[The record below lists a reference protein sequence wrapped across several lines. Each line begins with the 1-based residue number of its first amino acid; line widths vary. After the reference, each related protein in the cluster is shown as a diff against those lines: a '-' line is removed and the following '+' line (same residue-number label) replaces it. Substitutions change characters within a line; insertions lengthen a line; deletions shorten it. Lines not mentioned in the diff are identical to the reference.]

1 MTGALHPLAA
11 GVRVNSWNKM
21 IRAILFDLDG
31 LMFDSE
37 PHSLASWEAVLQER
51 GVTLDQLTIDSILG
65 LRIDAT
71 ARTLIDKYHLPDTV
85 QELGDAKTEYQIAH
99 LDGNVPP
106 MSGLFEL
113 LDEIDRRGLPKAIAS
128 SGIRR
133 YVEAVLRANGL
144 LDRFSVIITGD
155 QVAHGKPAPD
165 VFLAAARALN
175 VEPQYCLVLEDAPA
189 GVQAAKAAGMVC
201 IAVPDH
207 SVAQLDLSLADRVVV
222 SLHDV
227 RTLLTSNA

>member
-1 MTGALHPLAA
+1 
-11 GVRVNSWNKM
+11 M
-21 IRAILFDLDG
+21 IKAILFDLDG
-31 LMFDSE
+31 LMVDSE
-37 PHSLASWEAVLQER
+37 PHSLASWEAVLAER
-51 GVTLDQLTIDSILG
+51 GVKLDQLTIESILG

-85 QELGDAKTEYQIAH
+85 QGLAEAKTEYQVTH
-99 LDGNVPP
+99 LDGNVNP
-106 MSGLFEL
+106 MSGLIEL
-113 LDEIDRRGLPKAIAS
+113 LDEIDRRGLKKAVAS

-133 YVEAVLRANGL
+133 YVETVLRVNGL

-165 VFLAAARALN
+165 VFLAAANDLN
-175 VEPQYCLVLEDAPA
+175 VAPEHCLVLEDAPA
-189 GVQAAKAAGMVC
+189 GVQAAKAAGMLC

-207 SVAQLDLSLADRVVV
+207 SVAWLDLSQANKVVA

-227 RTLLTSNA
+227 RTLLTSNE

>member
-1 MTGALHPLAA
+1 
-11 GVRVNSWNKM
+11 M
-21 IRAILFDLDG
+21 IQAILFDLDG

-37 PHSLASWEAVLQER
+37 PHSLASWEAVLAER
-51 GVTLDQLTIDSILG
+51 GVMLDQLTIDSILG

-85 QELGDAKTEYQIAH
+85 QGLSDAKTEYQISH
-99 LDGNVPP
+99 LAGNVKP
-106 MSGLFEL
+106 MPGLIEL
-113 LDEIDRRGLPKAIAS
+113 LDEIDRRSLQKAIAS

-133 YVEAVLRANGL
+133 YVEAVLRVNGL

-165 VFLAAARALN
+165 VFLAAACALN
-175 VEPQYCLVLEDAPA
+175 VEPQHCLVLEDAPA
-189 GVQAAKAAGMVC
+189 GVQAAKSAGMFC

-207 SVAQLDLSLADRVVV
+207 SVAQLDLSRADKIVA
-222 SLHDV
+222 SLHEV
-227 RTLLTSNA
+227 RILLTSNE

>member
-1 MTGALHPLAA
+1 
-11 GVRVNSWNKM
+11 M
-21 IRAILFDLDG
+21 IQAILFDLDG

-37 PHSLASWEAVLQER
+37 PHSLASWEAVLKER

-71 ARTLIDKYHLPDTV
+71 ARTLIDKYHLPDAV
-85 QELGDAKTEYQIAH
+85 QGLSDAKTEYQIAH

-106 MSGLFEL
+106 KPGLLEL
-113 LDEIDRRGLPKAIAS
+113 LDEIDRRGLQKAIAS

-133 YVEAVLRANGL
+133 YVAAVLRVNGL

-165 VFLAAARALN
+165 VFLAAVRALN
-175 VEPQYCLVLEDAPA
+175 VEPQDCLVLEDAPA
-189 GVQAAKAAGMVC
+189 GVQAAKAAGMMC

-207 SVAQLDLSLADRVVV
+207 GVAQLDLTEADKIVA

>member
-1 MTGALHPLAA
+1 
-11 GVRVNSWNKM
+11 M

-37 PHSLASWEAVLQER
+37 PHSLASWEAVLEER
-51 GVTLDQLTIDSILG
+51 GITLDQLTIGSILG

-85 QELGDAKTEYQIAH
+85 QGLSDAKTEYQIAH

-106 MSGLFEL
+106 MPGLLEL
-113 LDEIDRRGLPKAIAS
+113 LGEIDRRGLQKAIAS
-128 SGIRR
+128 SGLRR
-133 YVEAVLRANGL
+133 YVEAVLRVNGL

-165 VFLAAARALN
+165 VFLAAAQALN
-175 VEPQYCLVLEDAPA
+175 VEPRDCLVLEDAPA
-189 GVQAAKAAGMVC
+189 GVQAAKAAGMTC

-207 SVAQLDLSLADRVVV
+207 GVAQLDLSQADKVVA
-222 SLHDV
+222 SLHYV
-227 RTLLTSNA
+227 LTALMSNA

>member
-1 MTGALHPLAA
+1 
-11 GVRVNSWNKM
+11 M

-37 PHSLASWEAVLQER
+37 PHSLASWEAVLKGR
-51 GVTLDQLTIDSILG
+51 GVTLDQLTLESILG

-71 ARTLIDKYHLPDTV
+71 ARALIHKFHLTDTV
-85 QELGDAKTEYQIAH
+85 QDLSDAKTEFQIAH
-99 LDGNVPP
+99 LGGNVPP
-106 MSGLFEL
+106 MPGLFEL
-113 LDEIDRRGLPKAIAS
+113 LDEIDRRGLQKAIAS

-133 YVEAVLRANGL
+133 YVEAVLRVNGL

-175 VEPQYCLVLEDAPA
+175 VEPQACLVLEDAPA
-189 GVQAAKAAGMVC
+189 GVQAAKAAGMLC
-201 IAVPDH
+201 IAIPDH
-207 SVAQLDLSLADRVVV
+207 GVAQLDLSQADKVVA

-227 RTLLTSNA
+227 LTALMSNE

>member
-1 MTGALHPLAA
+1 
-11 GVRVNSWNKM
+11 M
-21 IRAILFDLDG
+21 IQAILFDLDG

-37 PHSLASWEAVLQER
+37 PHSLASWEAVLKER

-85 QELGDAKTEYQIAH
+85 QSLSDAKTEYQIAH

-106 MSGLFEL
+106 KPGLLEL
-113 LDEIDRRGLPKAIAS
+113 LDEIDRRGLQKAIAS

-133 YVEAVLRANGL
+133 YVAAVLRVNGL
-144 LDRFSVIITGD
+144 LERFSVIITGD

-175 VEPQYCLVLEDAPA
+175 VEPQDCLVLEDAPA
-189 GVQAAKAAGMVC
+189 GVQAAKAAGMLC
-201 IAVPDH
+201 IAVPDRG
-207 SVAQLDLSLADRVVV
+207 VAQLDLSQADRVVA
-222 SLHDV
+222 SLYDV
-227 RTLLTSNA
+227 QAVLPQLITDE

>member
-1 MTGALHPLAA
+1 
-11 GVRVNSWNKM
+11 M

-37 PHSLASWEAVLQER
+37 PHSLASWEAVLKER

-71 ARTLIDKYHLPDTV
+71 ARTLIDRYHLPDTV
-85 QELGDAKTEYQIAH
+85 QGLSDAKTEYQIAH
-99 LDGNVPP
+99 LDGHVPP
-106 MSGLFEL
+106 MPGLIEL
-113 LDEIDRRGLPKAIAS
+113 LGEIDRRGLLKAIAS

-133 YVEAVLRANGL
+133 YVEAVLRVNGL
-144 LDRFSVIITGD
+144 LDRFSVIVTGD

-175 VEPQYCLVLEDAPA
+175 VEPRDCLVLEDAPA
-189 GVQAAKAAGMVC
+189 GVQAAKAAGMTC

-207 SVAQLDLSLADRVVV
+207 GVAQLDLSQADKVVA

-227 RTLLTSNA
+227 LTALMSNA

>member
-1 MTGALHPLAA
+1 
-11 GVRVNSWNKM
+11 M
-21 IRAILFDLDG
+21 IKAILFDLDG

-37 PHSLASWEAVLQER
+37 PHSLASWAAVLAER

-65 LRIDAT
+65 RRIDAT

-85 QELGDAKTEYQIAH
+85 PGLADAKTEYQITH
-99 LDGNVPP
+99 LAGKVKP
-106 MSGLFEL
+106 MPGLIEL
-113 LDEIDRRGLPKAIAS
+113 LDEIDRRGLAKAIAS

-133 YVEAVLRANGL
+133 YVDAVLRVNDL

-175 VEPQYCLVLEDAPA
+175 VEPQHCLVLEDAPA
-189 GVQAAKAAGMVC
+189 GVQAAKAAGMTC

-207 SVAQLDLSLADRVVV
+207 SVAQLDLSQADKVVT

-227 RTLLTSNA
+227 REFLANN

>member
-1 MTGALHPLAA
+1 
-11 GVRVNSWNKM
+11 M
-21 IRAILFDLDG
+21 IQAILFDLDG
-31 LMFDSE
+31 LMVDSE

-85 QELGDAKTEYQIAH
+85 QGLSDAKTEYQIAH
-99 LDGNVPP
+99 LDGNVQP
-106 MSGLFEL
+106 MPGLIEL
-113 LDEIDRRGLPKAIAS
+113 LDEIDRRDLKKAVAS
-128 SGIRR
+128 SGIHR

-165 VFLAAARALN
+165 VFLAAARALHA
-175 VEPQYCLVLEDAPA
+175 EPQHCLVLEDAPA
-189 GVQAAKAAGMVC
+189 GVQAAKAAGMTC
-201 IAVPDH
+201 IAVPDQG
-207 SVAQLDLSLADRVVV
+207 VAKLDLSQADKVMP
-222 SLHDV
+222 SLHEV
-227 RTLLTSNA
+227 RTLLASNE

>member
-1 MTGALHPLAA
+1 
-11 GVRVNSWNKM
+11 VVIRVNSWTKM
-21 IRAILFDLDG
+21 IRAVLFDLDG

-37 PHSLASWEAVLQER
+37 PHSLASWEAVLKER

-71 ARTLIDKYHLPDTV
+71 ARALIDRYHLPDTV
-85 QELGDAKTEYQIAH
+85 QGLSDAKTEYQIAH
-99 LDGNVPP
+99 LASNVPP
-106 MSGLFEL
+106 MPGLFEL
-113 LDEIDRRGLPKAIAS
+113 LDEVERRGLRKAIAS
-128 SGIRR
+128 SGLRR
-133 YVEAVLRANGL
+133 YVEAVLRVNGL

-165 VFLAAARALN
+165 VFRAAARALD
-175 VEPQYCLVLEDAPA
+175 VEPQDCLVLEDAPA
-189 GVQAAKAAGMVC
+189 GVQAAKTAGMTC

-207 SVAQLDLSLADRVVV
+207 GVAQLDLSHADKVVA
-222 SLHDV
+222 SLQDV

>member
-1 MTGALHPLAA
+1 
-11 GVRVNSWNKM
+11 M
-21 IRAILFDLDG
+21 IKAILFDLDG

-37 PHSLASWEAVLQER
+37 PHSLASWEAVLEER
-51 GVTLDQLTIDSILG
+51 GVQLDQLTIDSILG
-65 LRIDAT
+65 RRIDAT

-85 QELGDAKTEYQIAH
+85 QGLADAKTEYQIAH
-99 LDGNVPP
+99 LDGNVKP
-106 MSGLFEL
+106 MPGLIEL

-133 YVEAVLRANGL
+133 YVEAVLRVNGL

-155 QVAHGKPAPD
+155 QVTHGKPAPD

-175 VEPQYCLVLEDAPA
+175 IDPPGCLVLEDAPA
-189 GVQAAKAAGMVC
+189 GVQAAKAAGMTC
-201 IAVPDH
+201 FAVPDR
-207 SVAQLDLSLADRVVV
+207 SVARLDLSQADKIVA

-227 RTLLTSNA
+227 RTFLTSHE

>member
-1 MTGALHPLAA
+1 
-11 GVRVNSWNKM
+11 M
-21 IRAILFDLDG
+21 IQAILFDLDG

-37 PHSLASWEAVLQER
+37 PHSLASWEAVLKER

-85 QELGDAKTEYQIAH
+85 QSLSDAKTEYQIAH

-106 MSGLFEL
+106 KPGLLEL
-113 LDEIDRRGLPKAIAS
+113 LDEIDRRGLQKAIAS

-133 YVEAVLRANGL
+133 YVAAVLRVNGL
-144 LDRFSVIITGD
+144 LERFSVIITGD

-175 VEPQYCLVLEDAPA
+175 VEPQHCLVLEDAPA
-189 GVQAAKAAGMVC
+189 GMQAAKAAGMTC

-207 SVAQLDLSLADRVVV
+207 GVAQLDLSPADRVVT

-227 RTLLTSNA
+227 QAVLPQLITDE

>member
-1 MTGALHPLAA
+1 
-11 GVRVNSWNKM
+11 M
-21 IRAILFDLDG
+21 IQAILFDLDG
-31 LMFDSE
+31 LMVDSE
-37 PHSLASWEAVLQER
+37 PHSLASWEAVLRER
-51 GVTLDQLTIDSILG
+51 GVTLDRLTIESILG

-85 QELGDAKTEYQIAH
+85 QGLADAKTEYQIAH
-99 LDGNVPP
+99 LNGRVPP
-106 MSGLFEL
+106 MPGLIEL
-113 LDEIDRRGLPKAIAS
+113 LDEIDRRSLKKAVAS

-133 YVEAVLRANGL
+133 YVEAVLRANNL

-175 VEPQYCLVLEDAPA
+175 TDPQDCLVLEDAPA
-189 GVQAAKAAGMVC
+189 GVQAAKAAGMMC
-201 IAVPDH
+201 LAVPDH
-207 SVAQLDLSLADRVVV
+207 SMAQLDLSQADKVVT

-227 RTLLTSNA
+227 RTLLTSND

>member
-1 MTGALHPLAA
+1 
-11 GVRVNSWNKM
+11 M
-21 IRAILFDLDG
+21 IQAILFDLDG
-31 LMFDSE
+31 LMVDSE

-85 QELGDAKTEYQIAH
+85 QGLSDAKTEYQIAH
-99 LDGNVPP
+99 LDGNVQP
-106 MSGLFEL
+106 MPGLIEL
-113 LDEIDRRGLPKAIAS
+113 LDEIDRRDLKKAVAS
-128 SGIRR
+128 SGIHR

-165 VFLAAARALN
+165 VFLAAAHALH
-175 VEPQYCLVLEDAPA
+175 VEPQHCLVLEDAPA
-189 GVQAAKAAGMVC
+189 GVQAAKAAGMTC
-201 IAVPDH
+201 IAVPDQG
-207 SVAQLDLSLADRVVV
+207 VAKLDLSQADKVMP
-222 SLHDV
+222 SLHEV
-227 RTLLTSNA
+227 RTLLASNE

>member
-1 MTGALHPLAA
+1 
-11 GVRVNSWNKM
+11 M
-21 IRAILFDLDG
+21 IKAILFDLDG

-37 PHSLASWEAVLQER
+37 PHSLASREAVLAER

-65 LRIDAT
+65 RRIDAT

-85 QELGDAKTEYQIAH
+85 PGLADAKTEYQITH
-99 LDGNVPP
+99 LEGNVKP
-106 MSGLFEL
+106 MPGLIEL
-113 LDEIDRRGLPKAIAS
+113 LDEIDRRRLPKAIAS

-133 YVEAVLRANGL
+133 YVEAVLRVNGL
-144 LDRFSVIITGD
+144 LDRFSIIVTGD

-175 VEPQYCLVLEDAPA
+175 VEPHDCLVLEDAPN
-189 GVQAAKAAGMVC
+189 GVQAAKAAGMTC
-201 IAVPDH
+201 FAVPDH
-207 SVAQLDLSLADRVVV
+207 SVAQLDLSQADRVVT

-227 RTLLTSNA
+227 RVFLANN